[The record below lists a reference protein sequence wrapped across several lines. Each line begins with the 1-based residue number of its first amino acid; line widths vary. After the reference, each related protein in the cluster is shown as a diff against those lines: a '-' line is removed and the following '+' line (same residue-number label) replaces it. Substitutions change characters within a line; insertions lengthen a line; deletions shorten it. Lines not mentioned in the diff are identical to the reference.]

1 VKNLQKPAPTQPII
15 YIYFDWDKISYG
27 RTLTQETGFFTK
39 SVAVTHLLG
48 KNPVSGYPCISPK
61 IVHYRQILYV
71 KLALGWG
78 RVYYIVGFRQLLS
91 VKPAPTRW
99 GRVYYIVGFRQLLS
113 VKLALGWGRVYYIV
127 GFRQLLSVK
136 PAPTSR

>member
-1 VKNLQKPAPTQPII
+1 MKNLQKPAPTQPIT

-91 VKPAPTRW
+91 VK
-99 GRVYYIVGFRQLLS
+99 
-113 VKLALGWGRVYYIV
+113 LALGWGRVYYIV

-136 PAPTSR
+136 PAPYKPLIDIIVF